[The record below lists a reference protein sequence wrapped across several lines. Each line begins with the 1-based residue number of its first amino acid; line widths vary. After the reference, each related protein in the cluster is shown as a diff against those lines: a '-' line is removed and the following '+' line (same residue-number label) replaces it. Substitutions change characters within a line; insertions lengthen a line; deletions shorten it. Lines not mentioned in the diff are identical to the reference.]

1 MQLPRGTFREIKKNT
16 VLGALFEELQ
26 QTRFSGICS
35 ISYGMANGII
45 VFTSGKRI
53 LAEYGSSIGDAAW
66 EELQNIVA
74 ERVDAALSTLDMTQ
88 IQLSLEFN
96 KSCRM
101 VKIGKAEQFP
111 SSAITLSQPQLE
123 KKSPLPH
130 SKPTEVVSAK
140 SNLNPDI
147 TETSASNR
155 SVMVA
160 KHHLKETSKK
170 TDHTHAS
177 KTPLKHSDTIPLGSK
192 GYIHRTEEKGAHTD
206 ETSQLAD
213 INSSDFDKDIDTIE
227 TMNLDAISSFDKD
240 IDNFDSMNLETMTDK
255 LRGDCKEIL
264 KQLNLEHLKQT

>member
-35 ISYGMANGII
+35 ISYAKANGII

-66 EELQNIVA
+66 EELQNIVE

-88 IQLSLEFN
+88 VQLSLEFN

-101 VKIGKAEQFP
+101 VKPGKAEQFP
-111 SSAITLSQPQLE
+111 PSAMALSQPQSE
-123 KKSPLPH
+123 KKSPLPY
-130 SKPTEVVSAK
+130 SKPTEAVSAK
-140 SNLNPDI
+140 NNLNPDI
-147 TETSASNR
+147 TKTSASNR

-170 TDHTHAS
+170 TDNTHAS
-177 KTPLKHSDTIPLGSK
+177 KTPLKHTDAIPLGAK
-192 GYIHRTEEKGAHTD
+192 GHRTDEKGAHTD
-206 ETSQLAD
+206 ETTPLTD

-227 TMNLDAISSFDKD
+227 TMNLDAISSFDRD
-240 IDNFDSMNLETMTDK
+240 IDNFDTMNLETMTDK

-264 KQLNLEHLKQT
+264 KQLNLEHLNET